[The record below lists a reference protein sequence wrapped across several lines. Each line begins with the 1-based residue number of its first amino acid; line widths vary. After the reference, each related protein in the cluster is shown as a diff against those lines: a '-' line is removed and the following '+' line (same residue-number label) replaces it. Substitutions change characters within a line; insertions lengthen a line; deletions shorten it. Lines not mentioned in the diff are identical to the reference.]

1 MKKSFLKLLF
11 MAAFPLLLIAQDKPF
26 GAAQDKPPEPPALST
41 EQKADAVIKKFSG
54 KDATPEKFQEY
65 FKEFS
70 NVIAAKDVPDEQL
83 KSLKSKLIETLSQK
97 RTELAEA
104 VKKSAGSNQNSA
116 LKKKKEELNKLR
128 AETLKMINN
137 EQFYPPKPNP
147 LAEQNQKL
155 IEDKTAKIREI
166 WTSASKNLSA
176 LPQAAQKNM
185 DLIEAINGIFS
196 QLSADVPAEN
206 ENLMKEIALDKKESD
221 LAAHNKKAWQSNAK
235 IKTSM
240 TDQEKHIVQLTNEY
254 REMMGLRVLE
264 MNELL
269 YTSAKKHADYMDI
282 NKYCGHE
289 ENIPGRE
296 NALKRAML
304 EKYAGTLVGE
314 NAAMHMLDADGIFNG
329 WYNSPSHHR
338 ELVLEPYTQMGVGK
352 TNMSWVINF
361 GNGAVSFAKK

>member
-1 MKKSFLKLLF
+1 MKKSLLVLLSTA
-11 MAAFPLLLIAQDKPF
+11 MFPLLLLAQDKPT
-26 GAAQDKPPEPPALST
+26 EPPAQSP
-41 EQKADAVIKKFSG
+41 EQKADAVMKKFSA

-70 NVIAAKDVPDEQL
+70 DLISAKDMPEEQRKAL
-83 KSLKSKLIETLSQK
+83 KDKFTETLSKK

-104 VKKSAGSNQNSA
+104 VKKSAGANQNSA

-128 AETLKMINN
+128 AETLKMIND

-155 IEDKTAKIREI
+155 IEEKTAKIREI
-166 WTSASKNLSA
+166 WTTASKNLPA
-176 LPQAAQKNM
+176 LPQVAQKNA
-185 DLIEAINGIFS
+185 DLIEAINGIFT
-196 QLSADVPAEN
+196 QLSVNVPADN
-206 ENLMKEIALDKKESD
+206 ENLLKEIALDKKETD
-221 LAAHNKKAWQSNAK
+221 LIAHNKKTWQSNAK
-235 IKTSM
+235 IKTGM
-240 TDQEKHIVQLTNEY
+240 TDQEKRIVQLTNEY

-264 MNELL
+264 MNEIL
-269 YTSAKKHADYMDI
+269 YTSAKKHADYMDT

-289 ENIPGRE
+289 ENVPGRE
-296 NALKRAML
+296 NPLKRAML
-304 EKYAGTLVGE
+304 EKYTGTLVGE
-314 NAAMHMLDADGIFNG
+314 NAALHMLDADGIFNG

-361 GNGAVSFAKK
+361 GNGAVSFVKK